1 MLFDQ
6 IFLRGGICDLIKFLL
21 NPSLRMNECMMV
33 QTLYFCNIISL
44 LLLCYLLILSLP
56 QVFEQSLFLFL
67 KKVGVCENAALECAA
82 SASALSSRRMWRP
95 LT

>member
-6 IFLRGGICDLIKFLL
+6 IFLRGGICDLKKILL

-44 LLLCYLLILSLP
+44 LLLCYLLILSMP
-56 QVFEQSLFLFL
+56 QVFEQSLFLYQ
-67 KKVGVCENAALECAA
+67 LE
-82 SASALSSRRMWRP
+82 
-95 LT
+95 